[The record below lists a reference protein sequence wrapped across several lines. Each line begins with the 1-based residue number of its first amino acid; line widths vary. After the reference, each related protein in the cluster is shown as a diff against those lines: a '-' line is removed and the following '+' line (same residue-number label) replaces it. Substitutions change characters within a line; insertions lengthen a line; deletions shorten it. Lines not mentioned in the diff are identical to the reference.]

1 MDDNIIV
8 DPNRKLRI
16 KKKYSNSQAKTIILK
31 GHMSKKRITQGVI
44 KTSATKKEIKSKL
57 KDYLE
62 EKTVKKESKFKVNSD
77 ENKALIQ

>member
-1 MDDNIIV
+1 MIV
-8 DPNRKLRI
+8 DPNRKIRI

-31 GHMSKKRITQGVI
+31 GHMSKKRITQGEI
-44 KTSATKKEIKSKL
+44 KTSLKKEIKSKL